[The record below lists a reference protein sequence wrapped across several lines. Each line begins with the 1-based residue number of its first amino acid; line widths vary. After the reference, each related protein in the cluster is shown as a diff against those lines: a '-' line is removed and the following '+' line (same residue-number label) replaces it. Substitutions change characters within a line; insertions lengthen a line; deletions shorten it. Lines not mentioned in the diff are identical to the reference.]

1 MKKIIAIIL
10 ALVMLMS
17 FAACSAPSDTT
28 ETPSTTPE
36 ASTQTEENASDV
48 EVADESENEE
58 FLVGLAFGALDLTPQ
73 ILSENIIAICKE
85 KGWEYTMTNADQDP
99 SKLLSDVESLCQL
112 GCDVICVRGITD
124 DSMTPVQEACKEA
137 GIPLIALSVVDQDG
151 EYLTLCCDTTEAG
164 ADACAEWYAQYIQ
177 DHPDQEYNAGFVVGD
192 YSFEAA
198 LCRWTYVRDV
208 EGSNELA
215 NGEANWGAPNA
226 MTLVE
231 DWIKTYPEMNVIGS
245 SSDEMTVGV
254 IQALQDAGKS
264 PDDYIVMS
272 YDALDIMQ
280 DYILEGW
287 CDASVGLDLEKHA
300 RTVCDILQKV
310 KDGDTSSV
318 EKLTKAYSIW
328 MCTSENLQG
337 ILDGTAEKVYYE
349 Y

>member
-10 ALVMLMS
+10 AFVMLMS
-17 FAACSAPSDTT
+17 FAACSASPATTKAQSNAPS
-28 ETPSTTPE
+28 
-36 ASTQTEENASDV
+36 EENVSDV
-48 EVADESENEE
+48 KTTDDGDNK

-192 YSFEAA
+192 YSYEAA

-215 NGEANWGAPNA
+215 NGEANWGLP
-226 MTLVE
+226 M
-231 DWIKTYPEMNVIGS
+231 
-245 SSDEMTVGV
+245 
-254 IQALQDAGKS
+254 
-264 PDDYIVMS
+264 
-272 YDALDIMQ
+272 
-280 DYILEGW
+280 
-287 CDASVGLDLEKHA
+287 
-300 RTVCDILQKV
+300 R
-310 KDGDTSSV
+310 
-318 EKLTKAYSIW
+318 
-328 MCTSENLQG
+328 
-337 ILDGTAEKVYYE
+337 
-349 Y
+349 

>member
-10 ALVMLMS
+10 AFVMLMS
-17 FAACSAPSDTT
+17 FAACSASPATTKAQSNAPS
-28 ETPSTTPE
+28 
-36 ASTQTEENASDV
+36 EENVSDV
-48 EVADESENEE
+48 KTTDDGDNK

-192 YSFEAA
+192 YSYEAA

-264 PDDYIVMS
+264 PD
-272 YDALDIMQ
+272 DALDIMQ

>member
-10 ALVMLMS
+10 AFVMLMS
-17 FAACSAPSDTT
+17 FAACSASPATT
-28 ETPSTTPE
+28 EALSNAPS
-36 ASTQTEENASDV
+36 EENVSDV
-48 EVADESENEE
+48 KTTDDGDNK

-124 DSMTPVQEACKEA
+124 DSMTPIQEACKEA

-177 DHPDQEYNAGFVVGD
+177 DHPEQEYNAGFVVGD

-198 LCRWTYVRDV
+198 LCRWIYVRDV
-208 EGSNELA
+208 DGSNELA

-300 RTVCDILQKV
+300 RTVCDVLQKV

-328 MCTSENLQG
+328 MCTSENLQD
-337 ILDGTAEKVYYE
+337 ILDGKAEIVYYE

>member
-1 MKKIIAIIL
+1 
-10 ALVMLMS
+10 
-17 FAACSAPSDTT
+17 
-28 ETPSTTPE
+28 
-36 ASTQTEENASDV
+36 
-48 EVADESENEE
+48 
-58 FLVGLAFGALDLTPQ
+58 
-73 ILSENIIAICKE
+73 
-85 KGWEYTMTNADQDP
+85 MTNADQDP

-124 DSMTPVQEACKEA
+124 DSMTPIQEACKEA

-151 EYLTLCCDTTEAG
+151 EYLFFAAIQRKLALLLVQSGMRNIFRITRNRNTMLALLLVTIPSKQLFADGLMLGTLMEVTNLPMVKPTG
-164 ADACAEWYAQYIQ
+164 
-177 DHPDQEYNAGFVVGD
+177 
-192 YSFEAA
+192 
-198 LCRWTYVRDV
+198 
-208 EGSNELA
+208 
-215 NGEANWGAPNA
+215 GAPNA

-318 EKLTKAYSIW
+318 EKTDEGLLHL
-328 MCTSENLQG
+328 MCTSENLQD
-337 ILDGTAEKVYYE
+337 IL
-349 Y
+349 